1 MKILIASDSFKG
13 SLSSKDIGR
22 IGKSALSEAIKKC
35 EVDTIPLADGGE
47 GTVDAFVENTAGRLV
62 NLEVKGPYG
71 QQVIATYGLLG
82 DGRTAVIEM
91 ASASGI
97 TLQPK
102 SQLNPLKASSYGT
115 GQLIIDAVK
124 RGCTE
129 IIMGIGGSAT
139 NDGGMGMLEA
149 MGFHFK
155 NEQGIALR
163 GSGEALSEV
172 AFIDKTDISD
182 LVKKV
187 KFLVACDVD
196 NPLVGER
203 GATRVYGSQK
213 GATSEQIE
221 ILEQGMTHFASVV
234 ESSVNRS
241 LRNFQGIGAAG
252 GLGLGLLAFF
262 DTELISGFEL
272 ICERLNLKERI
283 ESGGYDLIITGEG
296 EINHQT
302 LQGKL
307 PSGIVKFGAKNN
319 IPVIAIVGAI
329 SNGYESLYD
338 HGLYGVFSIVDR
350 PIALDQA
357 IKEAERLVYNCY
369 FNVGKLMSFNESQ

>member
-22 IGKSALSEAIKKC
+22 IGKSALTEAIKAC

-47 GTVDAFVENTAGRLV
+47 GTVETFVENTGGKRV
-62 NLEVKGPYG
+62 NIEVTGPYG
-71 QQVIATYGLLG
+71 QPIIATYGLLG
-82 DGRTAVIEM
+82 NGKTAVIEM

-102 SQLNPLKASSYGT
+102 SQLEPLKASSFGT

-155 NEQGIALR
+155 NEYGKILR
-163 GSGEALSEV
+163 GSGEHLSEV
-172 AFIDKTDISD
+172 AFVDRADVSD

-203 GATRVYGSQK
+203 GATRVYGPQK
-213 GATSEQIE
+213 GATPEQIE
-221 ILEQGMTHFASVV
+221 ILEQGMTHFASII
-234 ESSVNRS
+234 EDSVNKS
-241 LRNFQGIGAAG
+241 LRNLKGIGAAG
-252 GLGLGLLAFF
+252 GLGLGLLAYF
-262 DTELISGFEL
+262 DTKLISGFEL
-272 ICERLNLKERI
+272 ISERLKLKERI

-296 EINHQT
+296 EMDHQT

-307 PSGIVKFGAKNN
+307 PSGIIKLGAENQ
-319 IPVIAIVGAI
+319 IPVVAIVGAMAT
-329 SNGYESLYD
+329 GYESLYE

-350 PIALDQA
+350 PMPLEQA
-357 IKEAERLVYNCY
+357 IKETERLVYNCY
-369 FNVGKLMSFNESQ
+369 YNVGKFMSLNQM